1 MERDITSIQDLIDL
15 NILDFLKYAS
25 KLDFSFANN
34 LTKMLDMELSRVRL
48 LRDNIYSSMD
58 LEAISNLEYDTLS
71 RNFVSTYIQEQKIL
85 DRQGIIQEKV
95 KKSGVR
101 L

>member
-15 NILDFLKYAS
+15 SILDFLKYAS

-34 LTKMLDMELSRVRL
+34 LSKMLDIELSRIRL
-48 LRDNIYSSMD
+48 LRDNIYSSM
-58 LEAISNLEYDTLS
+58 ESVATSTLEYDTLS

-85 DRQGIIQEKV
+85 DRQDIIQEKV
-95 KKSGVR
+95 KKSGIK